1 MAARTLVVDL
11 DGTLIRSDL
20 LVESFWAVASRRGGL
35 VALGACRALL
45 QGRAALKARL
55 AEIGPVDV
63 AGLPYNTAVLDY
75 IRARRA
81 AGARVALVTA
91 SVQPLAE
98 AVAAHLGLFDEVHG
112 TKDDENLKGARKAA
126 FCVDRFG
133 RGGFDYIGDA
143 EADLPVWAAAATAI
157 VVAPGAALM
166 RRLAVLDRPLETLP
180 AARPAPRDLIRAL
193 RPHQWLKNLLVFLPA
208 LAAHNVHLPVL
219 AAGLLAFAAFS
230 LVASAVY
237 VLNDLLD
244 LRADRAHPR
253 KRNRPFASGAVPLLT
268 GTLMAPA
275 LLLAG
280 LVLALPLGA
289 RFLGV
294 LLLYFVTT
302 TAYSLHFKRRMVA
315 DIVLLAALYT
325 LRIMAGG
332 VATHIHLTVW
342 LLAFSMFFFFSL
354 AAVKRQAE
362 LVDGV
367 ASGRSAA
374 GRGYLPQD
382 LPLVEMMAMGSG
394 YVSVLVMALYLASPE
409 ITNAYPMPDALWGI
423 CVILLY
429 WISRVVLVAHRGQM
443 HDDPVVYAVRDR
455 VSLMCGAAILACA
468 VAGAVL

>member
-1 MAARTLVVDL
+1 MAAQTLVVDL

-20 LVESFWAVASRRGGL
+20 LVESFWAAASRRGGL
-35 VALGACRALL
+35 AVLDAGRALL
-45 QGRAALKARL
+45 QGRAALKTRL

-63 AGLPYNTAVLDY
+63 AGLPYNAAVLDY

-81 AGARVALVTA
+81 AGTRVVLVTA

-112 TKDDENLKGARKAA
+112 TKEGENLKGARKAA

-143 EADLPVWAAAATAI
+143 QADLPVWAAAATAI

-166 RRLAVLDRPLETLP
+166 RRLAALDRPLETLA

-289 RFLGV
+289 KFLGV
-294 LLLYFVTT
+294 LLLYVVTT

-332 VATHIHLTVW
+332 VATQIHLTVW

-367 ASGRSAA
+367 ATGRSAA

-409 ITNAYPMPDALWGI
+409 ITNAYPTPDALWGI

-455 VSLMCGAAILACA
+455 VSLMCGAAILVCA
-468 VAGAVL
+468 VAGVVL